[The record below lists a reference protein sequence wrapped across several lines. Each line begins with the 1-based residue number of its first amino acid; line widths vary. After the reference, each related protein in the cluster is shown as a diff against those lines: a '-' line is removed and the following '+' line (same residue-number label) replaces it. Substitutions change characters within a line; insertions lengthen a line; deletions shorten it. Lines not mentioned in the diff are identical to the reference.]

1 MNKLSANISLYIIT
15 FFAAVQYAFLSNVP
29 DTVSNFAFL
38 AVTNLIGFL
47 ITFAVFFRELSR
59 LDRKQVTQSIVLSLE
74 LFAFNVF
81 LLLGSR
87 GMSATVV
94 ACVLSSYFA
103 FIVILSF
110 LIFHKVP
117 DKNKVIAVFI
127 VLLGVFFMMDANVM
141 GLLNLHILYLI
152 AADAF
157 FALYLLTAEQYA
169 TTSNPSLLAM
179 GQTLFNF
186 LIALICWIVESALGG
201 LPLSLPADPAFWSSV
216 FFISFFIRGLYG
228 IVQIYAQRY
237 VSPLNVSLI
246 FSTEIIMTMAVSP
259 LLVML
264 FGVEPE
270 EITPLRVLGALVM
283 VCGILIADS
292 GVTDAVRR
300 RLSHGKT

>member
-47 ITFAVFFRELSR
+47 ITFAVFFRELNR
-59 LDRKQVTQSIVLSLE
+59 LDKKQVKQSFVLSLE

-87 GMSATVV
+87 GMGATVV

-110 LIFHKVP
+110 LVFHKAP
-117 DKNKVIAVFI
+117 DKNKVVAIFI
-127 VLLGVFFMMDANVM
+127 VLVGVFFMMDANLM
-141 GLLNLHILYLI
+141 GLMDLHILYLI
-152 AADAF
+152 AADLF

-186 LIALICWIVESALGG
+186 FIALACWIGECLFKGNA
-201 LPLSLPADPAFWSSV
+201 LSLPSDPAFWGSV

-264 FGVEPE
+264 FQVEPE
-270 EITPLRVLGALVM
+270 KITPLRILGALIM
-283 VCGILIADS
+283 LCGILTADS
-292 GVTDAVRR
+292 SVTDAIKR
-300 RLSHGKT
+300 RLSRGKT